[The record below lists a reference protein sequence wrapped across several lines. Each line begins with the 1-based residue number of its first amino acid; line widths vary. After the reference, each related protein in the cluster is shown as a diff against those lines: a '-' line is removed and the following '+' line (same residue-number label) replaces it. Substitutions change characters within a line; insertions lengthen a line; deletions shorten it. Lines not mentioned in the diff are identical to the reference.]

1 MLAWV
6 AGQDD
11 LVSAFLNGEDVYIKM
26 ASKIYDIPEEDV
38 TKEQR
43 FVGKTT
49 ILGCGYGMG
58 AVRFVEQLAT
68 FGHAMPLEEGR
79 RVVNIYRDANWK
91 INKLWR
97 DLQQMI
103 VKMSRGETMSLG
115 PNGIIRSVETATGMG
130 ILLPSGLVMRYD
142 GLDFEQGEHGPE
154 FRYKT
159 RRGYTRIYGGKLC
172 ENVCQAIARC
182 IIGEQMLAV
191 AKQEK
196 VALTVH
202 DSLVCCVPTDDL
214 VRGQAFIESCMRVTP
229 DWAEGL
235 PITCESDSGKSYG
248 EAAG

>member
-1 MLAWV
+1 
-6 AGQDD
+6 
-11 LVSAFLNGEDVYIKM
+11 
-26 ASKIYDIPEEDV
+26 
-38 TKEQR
+38 
-43 FVGKTT
+43 
-49 ILGCGYGMG
+49 MG

-68 FGHAMPLEEGR
+68 FGHVMPLEEGR

-91 INKLWR
+91 INTLWR
-97 DLQQMI
+97 DLQQML

-115 PNGIIRSVETATGMG
+115 PNGIIRSIETATGMG

-142 GLDFEQGEHGPE
+142 ALEFEQGERGPE
-154 FRYKT
+154 FSYKT
-159 RRGYTRIYGGKLC
+159 RRGRTRIYGGKLC

-182 IIGEQMLAV
+182 IMGEQMLAV

-202 DSLVCCVPTDDL
+202 DSLVCCVLTATLDQS
-214 VRGQAFIESCMRVTP
+214 QAFIESCMRVTP
-229 DWAEGL
+229 SWAEGL